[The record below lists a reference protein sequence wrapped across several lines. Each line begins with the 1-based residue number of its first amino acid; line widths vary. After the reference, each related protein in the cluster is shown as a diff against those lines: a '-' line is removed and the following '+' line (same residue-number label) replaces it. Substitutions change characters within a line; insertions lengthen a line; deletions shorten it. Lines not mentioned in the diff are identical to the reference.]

1 MTGNDLVRGPGDL
14 GIRTQHSLGAREQRN
29 PGIPGAAREGR
40 AGGPGNWEWPGSE
53 GAGRPSAV
61 RVRSDSERPGS
72 ERGGRGKAGCGG
84 GGGLLGTLWGGQ
96 LSEGGGL
103 PGESGAAGFRRVGP
117 VETLN
122 SWG

>member
-84 GGGLLGTLWGGQ
+84 GGFAGDPLGRATVGGWRAP
-96 LSEGGGL
+96 GGVR
-103 PGESGAAGFRRVGP
+103 SRGF
-117 VETLN
+117 
-122 SWG
+122 